1 MKGLRLSIKARLMLY
16 ISLLVLLLIGGTSL
30 FSYFSLRQ
38 VVGDGV
44 AREAQAVTEK
54 NAEVMSQW
62 FKSIE
67 DELYLFSSVP
77 AVRGF
82 DLDEA
87 RALMAALM
95 ANRPEYGG
103 ILLADLTG
111 EATTVEGLTINI
123 AARDYFSGALG
134 TEKIYYSEPMI
145 TQGTNVATVMVARPV
160 LGDDSRPVGVLAF
173 SVTLEHLQQVAES
186 LNLAGYG
193 HGWLIND
200 TGVIV
205 GHPNLEYVGSTALF
219 SDISGLKPIV
229 EQMLAGRSGVDR
241 YTAEKGQRLVAFA
254 PIAQNGWAIA
264 VEADEGDVLRV
275 VAQTRTIIVST
286 FVVAL
291 LIGLAIGYGLAASLT
306 TPVVRLTQSAEKV
319 SAGDLTEVVHAER
332 QDEIGLLAS
341 AFGQMIQNLSGII
354 ESVKDSAEKVLGTS
368 NQLSAATA
376 ETAASIEEVAASAN
390 TFSQTVSSMN
400 SNVSEVSQSAVN
412 ITAMAS
418 DGEAALDR
426 TFTQMAELR
435 HSIQELAATIQQLD
449 ASSAEIEQIV
459 ETISAIAEQTNLLS
473 LNAAIEAAR
482 AGEHGRGFAVVAEE
496 VRRLSVQ
503 SSSAAED
510 IRQLISDVQ
519 CKTVEAVE
527 GMNRNVAN
535 VEETSQVVGDT
546 GRLLSNIIRLIGE
559 IADRIK
565 SIGEDTAEID
575 RGAQEMAAATE
586 EQSATIEEISSSVQ
600 VLSEM
605 AQELQALISRFKVS

>member
-1 MKGLRLSIKARLMLY
+1 M
-16 ISLLVLLLIGGTSL
+16 
-30 FSYFSLRQ
+30 
-38 VVGDGV
+38 
-44 AREAQAVTEK
+44 
-54 NAEVMSQW
+54 
-62 FKSIE
+62 
-67 DELYLFSSVP
+67 
-77 AVRGF
+77 
-82 DLDEA
+82 
-87 RALMAALM
+87 
-95 ANRPEYGG
+95 
-103 ILLADLTG
+103 
-111 EATTVEGLTINI
+111 
-123 AARDYFSGALG
+123 
-134 TEKIYYSEPMI
+134 
-145 TQGTNVATVMVARPV
+145 
-160 LGDDSRPVGVLAF
+160 
-173 SVTLEHLQQVAES
+173 
-186 LNLAGYG
+186 
-193 HGWLIND
+193 
-200 TGVIV
+200 
-205 GHPNLEYVGSTALF
+205 
-219 SDISGLKPIV
+219 
-229 EQMLAGRSGVDR
+229 
-241 YTAEKGQRLVAFA
+241 
-254 PIAQNGWAIA
+254 
-264 VEADEGDVLRV
+264 
-275 VAQTRTIIVST
+275 
-286 FVVAL
+286 
-291 LIGLAIGYGLAASLT
+291 
-306 TPVVRLTQSAEKV
+306 

-510 IRQLISDVQ
+510 IRHLISDVQ
-519 CKTVEAVE
+519 RKTVEAVE

-546 GRLLSNIIRLIGE
+546 GRLLSNIIRLIGKSRTGLSPSGK
-559 IADRIK
+559 ILRK
-565 SIGEDTAEID
+565 SIGELK
-575 RGAQEMAAATE
+575 RWLRQLR
-586 EQSATIEEISSSVQ
+586 SN
-600 VLSEM
+600 L
-605 AQELQALISRFKVS
+605 LP